1 MIRPFS
7 LRQSGKEIQPD
18 AWNLDFLT
26 KFLKDKFNVTYMTGA
41 LSSILGEFGGTMLD
55 WVNQDLGV
63 QRAYALELAR
73 WVKSKD
79 KLPQRNFQWLP
90 WGGDSK
96 IKSTTSSHAG

>member
-1 MIRPFS
+1 M
-7 LRQSGKEIQPD
+7 
-18 AWNLDFLT
+18 T
-26 KFLKDKFNVTYMTGA
+26 KFLKEKFDATYMTGA

-90 WGGDSK
+90 WGGDSDLHL
-96 IKSTTSSHAG
+96 SVSN